1 LKTAK
6 KDGIETTG
14 NASKGSYKSSIGI
27 SPTNFYVE
35 KGKRSLEEMI
45 ASVEKGIM
53 ITELQGLHS
62 GLNSISGD
70 FSLAALG
77 YLIEDGKI
85 SRPVEQITVA
95 GNYFEML
102 NNIEETG
109 SDLKFGLPGG
119 AYIGS
124 PSLKIK
130 KLAIAGE

>member
-1 LKTAK
+1 M
-6 KDGIETTG
+6 D
-14 NASKGSYKSSIGI
+14 S
-27 SPTNFYVE
+27 
-35 KGKRSLEEMI
+35 
-45 ASVEKGIM
+45 GIM

-77 YLIEDGKI
+77 FEIKGGKI
-85 SRPVEQITVA
+85 DRPVEQITVA
-95 GNYFEML
+95 GNYFEL
-102 NNIEETG
+102 LKNIEEVG
-109 SDLKFGLPGG
+109 SDLKFGLPGE